1 MKSRKKKK
9 RRLPLVYRIG
19 IVFAAVLGVIL
30 LLGLAAVAA
39 YLWMTGGGKSRFEK
53 KQQAVPEQMQQET
66 LAEEETQL
74 EAGSIRYKGKTYTY
88 KKDILTFLVMG
99 IDKKG
104 EVEASSNLFKG
115 GQADALF
122 LAVFDQTAK
131 EISVDRPV
139 PCVWGWSGRKL

>member
-9 RRLPLVYRIG
+9 RRLPLIYRIG

-39 YLWMTGGGKSRFEK
+39 YLWMTGSGKSRFEK

-115 GQADALF
+115 G
-122 LAVFDQTAK
+122 
-131 EISVDRPV
+131 
-139 PCVWGWSGRKL
+139 